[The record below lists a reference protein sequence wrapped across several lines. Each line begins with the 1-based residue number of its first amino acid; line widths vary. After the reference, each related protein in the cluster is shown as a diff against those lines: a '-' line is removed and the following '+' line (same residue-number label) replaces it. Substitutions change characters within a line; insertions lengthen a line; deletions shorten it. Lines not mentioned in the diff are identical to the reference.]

1 MKEQLEK
8 LISKSEEIMAT
19 LRRES
24 EKLIEKGNNA
34 AGTRARGAAMDLI
47 KKLKEIR
54 TKVSEIKN
62 S

>member
-1 MKEQLEK
+1 MKEQLET
-8 LISKSEEIMAT
+8 LLAEAT
-19 LRRES
+19 TIFTTINDDA
-24 EKLIEKGNNA
+24 KKFIEKDNKA
-34 AGTRARGAAMDLI
+34 AGTRVRTGSMDLI